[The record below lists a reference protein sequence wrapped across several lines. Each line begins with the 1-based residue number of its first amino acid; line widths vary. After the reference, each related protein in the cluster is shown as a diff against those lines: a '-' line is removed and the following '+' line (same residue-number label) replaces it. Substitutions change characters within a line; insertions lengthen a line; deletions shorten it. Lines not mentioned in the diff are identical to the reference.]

1 MGWSYEHGHTLDLVL
16 SFGFS
21 VDNLK
26 IVDTVF
32 SDHKTVLFSSN
43 FPCDILSSVFVPVAS
58 CVLTPYTASH
68 FPAVF
73 EVSPLLTL
81 FESP

>member
-1 MGWSYEHGHTLDLVL
+1 MGDFNIHVCCPSKPLVRIFFNVLESFDLLQCVFGPTHEHGHTLDLVL

-32 SDHKTVLFSSN
+32 FVIRLF
-43 FPCDILSSVFVPVAS
+43 FLAQIFHAML
-58 CVLTPYTASH
+58 
-68 FPAVF
+68 
-73 EVSPLLTL
+73 
-81 FESP
+81 